1 MVGVLWRGI
10 CGAVHVMSPASSLGT
25 VPANSRKPRSRHTGI
40 NHRATGEGAPAMSR
54 RAKIV
59 CTLGPA
65 TSGPGM
71 ITQLVAAGLDVA
83 RLNMSHGDH
92 DAHRAAYQAVRAAS
106 DASGRSVGVLVD
118 RQGPKIRL
126 GRFAAGPV
134 TLAAGQEFTITG
146 QDVPGDQNEVSVS
159 YPGLAGDVQP
169 GTRLL
174 VDDGRVV
181 LEVTAVQ
188 GERVRTRVLVG
199 GPVSDHKGLNLP
211 GVRVN
216 VPALTRK
223 DADDL
228 RWALRLR
235 ADLIA
240 LSFVQ
245 GPEDAAPARQI
256 MDELGAALP
265 LIAKIEKPQAV
276 SALPEIIEAFDG
288 IMVARGDLGV
298 EYPLEQ
304 VPLVQK
310 RSIALARQAA
320 KPVIVATQMLE
331 SMIGAPRPTRAEA
344 SDVANAVLDGADALM
359 LSAETSVGSYP
370 VEAVATMAKIIVAAE
385 RDWSFAPPDGPPQ
398 TTGGAIARAAGE
410 VGAAVGARAL
420 VAFTMTGD
428 TARRL
433 ARCRSPIPLLAFTTE
448 AATRSQLALT
458 WGAETFLVPAV
469 AHTDD
474 MVRQVEAAL
483 RDVGRCTPGDLV
495 VLVAGSPPGTP
506 GRTNALR
513 VHRIGDVI
521 ET

>member
-1 MVGVLWRGI
+1 
-10 CGAVHVMSPASSLGT
+10 
-25 VPANSRKPRSRHTGI
+25 
-40 NHRATGEGAPAMSR
+40 MSR

-59 CTLGPA
+59 ATLGPA
-65 TSGPGM
+65 TSGPDQIGA
-71 ITQLVAAGLDVA
+71 LVAAGLDVA

-92 DAHRAAYQAVRAAS
+92 DSHQAAYDGIRAAG

-118 RQGPKIRL
+118 LQGPKIRL
-126 GRFAAGPV
+126 GTFAAGPV
-134 TLAAGQEFTITG
+134 TLAPGQEFTVTG
-146 QDVPGDQNEVSVS
+146 EDVPGDQHEVSVS
-159 YPGLAGDVQP
+159 YPGLAGDVRP

-181 LEVTAVQ
+181 LEVTAVHGQ
-188 GERVRTRVLVG
+188 KVRTQVLTG
-199 GPVSDHKGLNLP
+199 GQVSDHKGLNLP
-211 GVRVN
+211 GIKVSL
-216 VPALTRK
+216 PALTAK

-228 RWALRLR
+228 RWALGLR
-235 ADLIA
+235 ADLVA

-245 GPEDAAPARQI
+245 EADDAKPARAI
-256 MDELGAALP
+256 MDEVGVRLP

-276 SALPEIIEAFDG
+276 EALGEIVAAFDG

-310 RSIALARQAA
+310 RAIRLARQAA

-331 SMIGAPRPTRAEA
+331 SMVGAPRPTRAEA

-359 LSAETSVGSYP
+359 LSAETSVGAYP
-370 VEAVATMAKIIVAAE
+370 VESVATMARIIMAAE
-385 RDWSFAPPDGPPQ
+385 AAWPFTAEGAAVPE
-398 TTGGAIARAAGE
+398 TTGSAIARAAGE

-420 VAFTMTGD
+420 VAFTMTGE

-458 WGAETFLVPAV
+458 WGAETFLVPKAE
-469 AHTDD
+469 HTDD

-483 RDVGRCTPGDLV
+483 RDIGRCTPGDLV

-513 VHRIGDVI
+513 VHRIGDAL
-521 ET
+521 EF

>member
-1 MVGVLWRGI
+1 
-10 CGAVHVMSPASSLGT
+10 
-25 VPANSRKPRSRHTGI
+25 
-40 NHRATGEGAPAMSR
+40 MSR

-65 TSGPGM
+65 TSSPDQIM
-71 ITQLVAAGLDVA
+71 ALVHAGLDVA
-83 RLNMSHGDH
+83 RLNMSHGSH
-92 DAHRAAYQAVRAAS
+92 DGHLAAYRAVRAAC
-106 DASGRSVGVLVD
+106 DATGRSVGVLID
-118 RQGPKIRL
+118 LQGPKIRL
-126 GRFAAGPV
+126 GRFASGPV

-146 QDVPGDQNEVSVS
+146 EDVPGDARVVSTT
-159 YPGLAGDVQP
+159 YPGLAGDVHP
-169 GTRLL
+169 GTQVL

-181 LEVTAVQ
+181 LEVTGVQ
-188 GERVRTRVLVG
+188 GPRVRTRVVVG

-211 GVRVN
+211 GVRVSA
-216 VPALTRK
+216 PALTRK
-223 DADDL
+223 DAEDL
-228 RWALRLR
+228 RWALALR
-235 ADLIA
+235 ADMIA

-245 GPEDAAPARQI
+245 GPEDAEPARRI
-256 MDELGAALP
+256 MDEAGAGLP

-276 SALPEIIEAFDG
+276 AALPEVVAAFDG

-310 RSIALARQAA
+310 RAIGLARKAA

-331 SMIGAPRPTRAEA
+331 SMVSAPRPTRAEA

-359 LSAETSVGSYP
+359 LSAETSVGAYP
-370 VEAVATMAKIIVAAE
+370 VDAVAMMARIIVAAE
-385 RDWSFAPPDGPPQ
+385 GEPALAAPPPAVPE
-398 TTGGAIARAAGE
+398 TTGCAIARAAAE

-420 VAFTMTGD
+420 VAFTMTGE

-433 ARCRSPIPLLAFTTE
+433 ARYRSPIPLLAFTTE
-448 AATRSQLALT
+448 TATRSQLALT
-458 WGAETFLVPAV
+458 WGAETFIAPAV

-483 RDVGRCTPGDLV
+483 LDIGRCDKGDV
-495 VLVAGSPPGTP
+495 VVIVAGSPPGTP

-513 VHRIGDVI
+513 VHRIGDAV
-521 ET
+521 ES